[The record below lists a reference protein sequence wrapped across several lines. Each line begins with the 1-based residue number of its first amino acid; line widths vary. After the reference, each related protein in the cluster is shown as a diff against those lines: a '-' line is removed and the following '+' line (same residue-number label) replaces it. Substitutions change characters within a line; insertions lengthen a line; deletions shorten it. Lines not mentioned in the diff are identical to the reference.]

1 MLCRHKKVPRAL
13 AWLGLVSYSVY
24 LLHPVLIEVYTSV
37 PWTRNENFVPTE
49 LLLVAVFVAVLLVC
63 CGLTH
68 RFIEAPMQ
76 RLGRRVAGR
85 LDARF
90 GPDVPGTAPAL
101 EPAAELA
108 GLPGTLPTAPVAVE
122 TLDKITAPTPR
133 ITGGHTSRRR
143 HGHDLAFTDSSPTW
157 RL

>member
-1 MLCRHKKVPRAL
+1 MWRVFVAIRKAFNSLEFAGLTFAVAMLCRHKKVPRAL

-24 LLHPVLIEVYTSV
+24 LLHPVLIEVYDSV
-37 PWTRNENFVPTE
+37 PWTQNENFVPME
-49 LLLVAVFVAVLLVC
+49 LLLVAVFAAALLAC

-90 GPDVPGTAPAL
+90 GPDRPPPRRPRPDPAVASLADQADGLAIPG
-101 EPAAELA
+101 
-108 GLPGTLPTAPVAVE
+108 
-122 TLDKITAPTPR
+122 
-133 ITGGHTSRRR
+133 
-143 HGHDLAFTDSSPTW
+143 
-157 RL
+157 